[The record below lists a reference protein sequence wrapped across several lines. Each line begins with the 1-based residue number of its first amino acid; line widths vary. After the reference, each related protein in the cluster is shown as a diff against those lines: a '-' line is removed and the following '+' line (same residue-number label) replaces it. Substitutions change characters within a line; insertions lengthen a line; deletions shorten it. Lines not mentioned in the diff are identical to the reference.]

1 MIHDTDNETD
11 NDTDALEH
19 ASMLLI
25 IALDSGDV
33 AGPSRALLRE
43 AKHVID
49 RLAEASL
56 KRHHE

>member
-1 MIHDTDNETD
+1 MIHDT
-11 NDTDALEH
+11 DTDALEH
-19 ASMLLI
+19 ASLLLI

-43 AKHVID
+43 AKHLID
-49 RLAEASL
+49 GLAEASL